1 MTLFQKFK
9 NPIIWILGLIIKLSL
24 RKLFFSNI
32 SNDDFK
38 RLFSYTLELLPNE
51 TFINIF
57 KIFFSTI
64 RIKPSNILDVRLLNE
79 AVTHSIPTEQRL
91 DVLSR
96 LKFLFLFLMLGNIL
110 KRTLFLV
117 KTIILLPFKLGVY
130 GFIASLIGIKP
141 DYLLSFFDVFKFN
154 LPSWTYNK
162 LLELH
167 LSWMSWFRNI
177 LQIKSINTD
186 LEKPLTIPKIKNPY
200 LNVDPV
206 IEPKEETYLY
216 LTKKQ
221 WFYLSITVLTAL
233 GAYFGYTGGIPFKQV
248 FEWNGDLKSGTN
260 KEGEEV
266 IIPSQSGIAKKAR
279 EAKWKEVQEHF
290 ALPSPSWYD
299 TIKSWPGKLIEK
311 LNPFNWWRTA
321 DEFEI
326 EEQLDK
332 NKYEQFKKRE
342 AAEIHEY
349 EARLK
354 KDNQYEKK
362 SNFLTKYWYSHDK
375 IQPENTS
382 PTHSDPEKQK
392 EYNKLFPKSE
402 EPSTSKSSVEPLKI
416 KESTTQVQNPTT
428 PPISNLYSVPEAN
441 ESTETVTQSNVWS
454 EIKGNSFKENP
465 FEDSIPSD
473 VTASELQPLTRPRPS
488 YRSDSKLIPLNSP
501 FSRPFNR
508 PDLPD
513 SYIPSL
519 DRPDSSIPSLDRPD
533 SSSSGSDSDREE
545 AIHTYPPRPKGKEK
559 MLTYFPGGGS
569 LKEGLSIARG
579 FNENI
584 DLKEININKGSIMFS
599 SSFTDRFRRR

>member
-1 MTLFQKFK
+1 
-9 NPIIWILGLIIKLSL
+9 
-24 RKLFFSNI
+24 
-32 SNDDFK
+32 
-38 RLFSYTLELLPNE
+38 
-51 TFINIF
+51 
-57 KIFFSTI
+57 
-64 RIKPSNILDVRLLNE
+64 
-79 AVTHSIPTEQRL
+79 
-91 DVLSR
+91 
-96 LKFLFLFLMLGNIL
+96 MLGNVL
-110 KRTLFLV
+110 KRTLIIF

-130 GFIASLIGIKP
+130 GFIASLFGIRP

-167 LSWMSWFRNI
+167 LSWMTWFKNT
-177 LQIKSINTD
+177 LQINSINTN

-200 LNVDPV
+200 LNVEPV

-221 WFYLSITVLTAL
+221 WFYLSITILTAL

-266 IIPSQSGIAKKAR
+266 IIPSQSVIGKKVR

-311 LNPFNWWRTA
+311 LNPFNWWKTT

-342 AAEIHEY
+342 AAENHEH

-362 SNFLTKYWYSHDK
+362 SNFLSKYWYSHDK

-416 KESTTQVQNPTT
+416 LENTTQVQNPTT
-428 PPISNLYSVPEAN
+428 PPIPSLYSAPEAN

-454 EIKGNSFKENP
+454 EIQGNSFKENP

-473 VTASELQPLTRPRPS
+473 VTASELQPLTKPS
-488 YRSDSKLIPLNSP
+488 YRSDSKLIPLNSSL
-501 FSRPFNR
+501 SRPFYR
-508 PDLPD
+508 PDLPDSDLTSLSRHYYKPDSPD

-519 DRPDSSIPSLDRPD
+519 NSPD
-533 SSSSGSDSDREE
+533 SSSRCSDSDREE
-545 AIHTYPPRPKGKEK
+545 ATHTYPPRPKGKERV
-559 MLTYFPGGGS
+559 LNYFPGGDN
-569 LKEGLSIARG
+569 LKEGLPIARG
-579 FNENI
+579 FNENL